1 MYVLSIKLAG
11 AMIFIGKKSKSL
23 DEGIEEAIRIL
34 KSGKAFDKFIEIVRA
49 QNGKTDFILNPEK
62 YPKSK
67 LKEVI
72 KSNSAGYL
80 FEVDTYE
87 LGMATIDL
95 GAGRITKDD
104 KIDPKAGII
113 FNYKIGDTI
122 NKGVVLAELYSDS
135 KSGLDNAKKR
145 ITDSIKISKSKPRKL
160 KLIKRIIK

>member
-1 MYVLSIKLAG
+1 MV
-11 AMIFIGKKSKSL
+11 
-23 DEGIEEAIRIL
+23 AI
-34 KSGKAFDKFIEIVRA
+34 
-49 QNGKTDFILNPEK
+49 N
-62 YPKSK
+62 
-67 LKEVI
+67 
-72 KSNSAGYL
+72 
-80 FEVDTYE
+80 
-87 LGMATIDL
+87 L
-95 GAGRITKDD
+95 GAGRKTKDD